1 MPFGS
6 DWQIQK
12 SRWRPVGW
20 WSSRDVCMHVQ
31 ESVYLSTPQGSGS
44 QVGRLLGFQCRLLRP
59 AKYYSL
65 VGLQSGKGHLVSD
78 GSLSGSLVHLPHT
91 QSMQLWN
98 SFKLHTHNPPLSLT
112 PLSLTP
118 LSLTPLSLSYSSLSL
133 LLLSLLSLSLSV
145 PPSLLCTY
153 IPIHCTLTYI
163 QFQSVCQ
170 CAISIGR
177 GGGVVVV
184 VRRFQQL
191 NSWVLLHNLA

>member
-118 LSLTPLSLSYSSLSL
+118 LSLISLSL
-133 LLLSLLSLSLSV
+133 R
-145 PPSLLCTY
+145 PSLPLMH
-153 IPIHCTLTYI
+153 IHSNSLHTNIHTI
-163 QFQSVCQ
+163 SVGLSMC
-170 CAISIGR
+170 
-177 GGGVVVV
+177 
-184 VRRFQQL
+184 
-191 NSWVLLHNLA
+191 NLDR